1 MTNNDLI
8 MNPKRRDRDLDE
20 VLAET
25 DKADSNQ
32 VVDVPLD
39 DIDDDPKYN
48 GDRKLDPGDIAAL
61 ADAILRAGR
70 LFSPIVVYKDHEEP
84 SGTGIVH
91 DIYHILSGNKRVAA
105 WKLLNAEYTDKGWEK
120 KDSIP
125 CFIVKKPDSDNDIIY
140 QQLVANLGRKSDS
153 DLEQEAAIAKGLW
166 DRYSKEEKAKF
177 NETLLR
183 VYKESVI
190 PSDTYKKLKEE
201 NRLGVYIRQN
211 FRPAAMFVWM
221 LTGESSSYRST
232 QRILIKIN
240 ADSVKQDIDV
250 MPDIQEKPKAVKKER
265 KVLLST
271 VKKSLKDARTNMK
284 KYYQDDPGHE
294 WSESGLK
301 LVQDIDEFL
310 ASMDR

>member
-1 MTNNDLI
+1 MTNDNFI
-8 MNPKRRDRDLDE
+8 MNPKRRDNDLADWLDE
-20 VLAET
+20 TE
-25 DKADSNQ
+25 KADSNQ
-32 VVDVPLD
+32 IVDLPLD
-39 DIDDDPKYN
+39 YIDDDPKYN
-48 GDRKLDPGDIAAL
+48 GDRKIDPGDRAAL

-70 LFSPIVVYKDHEEP
+70 LFSPVVVYKDHEES
-84 SGTGIVH
+84 SGTGIIH
-91 DIYHILSGNKRVAA
+91 DIYHILSGNKRIAA

-125 CFIVKKPDSDNDIIY
+125 CLIIKKPDSDNEIIY

-177 NETLLR
+177 NQTLLR

-190 PSDTYKKLKEE
+190 PSDTYIKLKEE
-201 NRLGVYIRQN
+201 NRMDEYIRQN

-221 LTGESSSYRST
+221 LTGESVSYRST
-232 QRILIKIN
+232 QRILTKIN
-240 ADSVKQDIDV
+240 AESVKQDIDV

-271 VKKSLKDARTNMK
+271 VKKSLKEASTNMK
-284 KYYQDDPGHE
+284 KYYDNPDHE
-294 WSESGLK
+294 LSESGLK
-301 LVQDIDEFL
+301 LMHDIDEFL